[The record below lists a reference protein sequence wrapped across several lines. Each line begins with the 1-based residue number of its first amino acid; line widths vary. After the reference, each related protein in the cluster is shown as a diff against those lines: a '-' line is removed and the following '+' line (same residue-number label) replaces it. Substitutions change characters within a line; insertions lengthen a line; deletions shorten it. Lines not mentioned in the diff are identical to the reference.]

1 MIKIILSLNVFL
13 FSFWAF
19 GGLNEAKKAK
29 SLANMPMCSGS
40 MSENGLNTWADAAFF
55 QQLKSV
61 EATPSVFETD
71 TVKTYAMPTLTQTPK
86 GDIMLSWTEKDTA
99 GVTAFCVAFSKDK
112 GKTFSEK
119 KVIYAGTGVGNS
131 RLMRAKILTKRD
143 GSLVAVFSNRTNVPT
158 PASDAPAHTGNTHSD
173 KGNASAAS
181 GKPQDDKSKG
191 QGGKDNAAAASGKP
205 QGGKGGGR
213 SLDIVFCT
221 SKDGGAT
228 WTSPQSVDSDPT
240 KGIVKG
246 FFDAAVL
253 SNDEIAVAYL
263 KDVAN
268 STKHEER
275 DLRLV
280 ITKNGV
286 FQPERVIDPVV
297 CDCCNI
303 NFLMDATGALNI
315 YYRDNNDDIRDIAK
329 MTSTDNGQTFSKPKI
344 VHDDGW
350 KIAGC
355 PHSGAVSVNY
365 GKTALIAWY
374 SGAETETGFR
384 LVTQE
389 GKKLLVLND
398 PSVKN
403 PSLISSPQATAMLW
417 EQNVDKDKTQL
428 VYRKINADKTSENVA
443 IEGSMN
449 ATNSTGLIIDNQ
461 LLMAHEVKKSN
472 KKNGLRIAMTPL

>member
-1 MIKIILSLNVFL
+1 MIKIIISLNVLL
-13 FSFWAF
+13 FSLWAF
-19 GGLNEAKKAK
+19 NDSNEAKRAK
-29 SLANMPMCSGS
+29 SLADMPMCSGS
-40 MSENGLNTWADAAFF
+40 MQANGLDTWANAAFF
-55 QQLKSV
+55 APLKSA

-71 TVKTYAMPTLTQTPK
+71 TAKTYAMPTLTQTPK
-86 GDIMLSWTEKDTA
+86 GDVMLSWTEKDTA

-112 GKTFSEK
+112 GQTFSEK

-143 GSLVAVFSNRTNVPT
+143 GSLVAIFSNRTSVTTAN
-158 PASDAPAHTGNTHSD
+158 
-173 KGNASAAS
+173 
-181 GKPQDDKSKG
+181 GK
-191 QGGKDNAAAASGKP
+191 
-205 QGGKGGGR
+205 GGR

-240 KGIVKG
+240 KGNVKG
-246 FFDAAVL
+246 FFDAAIL
-253 SNDEIAVAYL
+253 ANDEIAVAYL

-280 ITKNGV
+280 VTKNGV

-329 MTSTDNGQTFSKPKI
+329 MTSTDNAQTFSKPEI
-344 VHDDGW
+344 VHNDGW

-355 PHSGAVSVNY
+355 PHSGAVSANY
-365 GKTALIAWY
+365 GKSALIAWY

-403 PSLISSPQATAMLW
+403 PSLMSSPQATAMLW
-417 EQNVDKDKTQL
+417 EQNVEKDKTQL
-428 VYRKINADKTSENVA
+428 VYRKINADKTSENLA

-472 KKNGLRIAMTPL
+472 KKNGLRIATTSL